1 MQSMLGRICG
11 IVVFCVVVVA
21 PPALAKYLVRDA
33 DGGPPVEFTVM
44 IEKVKLKESRK
55 RVAKSGLPKPKK
67 GHERRTFYYSGSEK
81 RVKFERLQTATG
93 EVLIEGIYASVD
105 PLSTVA
111 ALVKRDDGVWGIVDI
126 PTGTFRPLPD
136 ASWYYTSFNGAAP
149 AVLLI
154 GSSQPDGTFRYCFTG
169 ADGECEK
176 WVDRV
181 AGDISAE
188 LEDGPSG
195 FIFQTRIVM
204 NRLTPEGQ
212 KYSSSFDWNGNALL
226 EKAPP
231 VVPVHSANPKNLKQ
245 RVLHSVLY
253 NLGPFDHPLGDY
265 STNLY
270 WPMDK
275 NGAPIEATENFKGL
289 FPLFLANKKGET
301 FETAGQAGGGAAGY
315 VIVYEQ
321 DGTRTFEIAPNN
333 KYAASVIYHN
343 DSNYRWSDLYYKN
356 MRNNDYFDTYRFAV
370 KRDGRDESKA
380 WYPVEYDD
388 RQESLH
394 KFLEE
399 AWNSDEGYADPVVAI
414 DTRYAKNTAA
424 AKAAQDAADARYKQ
438 RKDALAA
445 LKSRGGTMSV
455 GGDLCG
461 AAYNFTVGRTD
472 EASRLFF
479 QAYYG
484 YDGEVCRYL
493 PTSLYSAM
501 MQSKV
506 VQEEQAPP
514 PPEPEN
520 DFASAMKAWNDQLDQ
535 DRSSR
540 QGKSLRC
547 YVNQGKRTCYYN

>member
-11 IVVFCVVVVA
+11 IAVFCVVVVA

-33 DGGPPVEFTVM
+33 DGGPPVELTVM
-44 IEKVKLKESRK
+44 IENVKINEARK
-55 RVAKSGLPKPKK
+55 RIARSGLPKPKK
-67 GHERRTFYYSGSEK
+67 GEVSRSFYYSGSEK
-81 RVKFERLQTATG
+81 RVKFEQLQTATG
-93 EVLIEGIYASVD
+93 EVLIEGIYASVN

-195 FIFQTRIVM
+195 FIFETRIVM

-231 VVPVHSANPKNLKQ
+231 VVAVHTANPKNLAQ
-245 RVLHSVLY
+245 RVLQSVLY
-253 NLGPFDHPLGDY
+253 DLGPFDHPLGDY

-270 WPMDK
+270 WPMDE
-275 NGAPIEATENFKGL
+275 NGVPIEATENFKGL
-289 FPLFLANKKGET
+289 FPLYTDMRKGET
-301 FETAGQAGGGAAGY
+301 FEKTGSSSSVADLDGY

-321 DGTRTFEIAPNN
+321 DGTRTFELAPNI
-333 KYAASVIYHN
+333 KTATSAMYHN
-343 DSNYRWSDLYYKN
+343 NYNYRWSDLYFKN
-356 MRNNDYFDTYRFAV
+356 RNYDNGDSFTIAA
-370 KRDGRDESKA
+370 KRKNGDQVEQWYPIQESKA
-380 WYPVEYDD
+380 
-388 RQESLH
+388 SLMH

-399 AWNSDEGYADPVVAI
+399 AWTTREGYADPVVAI
-414 DTRYAKNTAA
+414 DTRNARDAA
-424 AKAAQDAADARYKQ
+424 AVQAAQDAAYARLKERTDAI
-438 RKDALAA
+438 AA
-445 LKSRGGTMSV
+445 LKSRGGAMSV
-455 GGDLCG
+455 NGDLC
-461 AAYNFTVGRTD
+461 AAAHQFSIGRSD

-479 QAYYG
+479 SAYNGYG
-484 YDGEVCRYL
+484 SDACHYL
-493 PTSLYSAM
+493 PSSIYSAM
-501 MQSKV
+501 MQSGL
-506 VQEEQAPP
+506 VQEEQGP
-514 PPEPEN
+514 PPESEN
-520 DFASAMKAWNDQLDQ
+520 DFASAMKAWNDKLDQ

-547 YVNQGKRTCYYN
+547 YVNQGKRTCYYD